1 MPPLHDIPDLAAAGG
16 IALACGGVWLALIV
30 AAVGAVDLLDWLIER
45 RRSKCE

>member
-1 MPPLHDIPDLAAAGG
+1 MLLRDIPDLAAFGLWC
-16 IALACGGVWLALIV
+16 LACVSAGLALHW